1 MDQLESAT
9 PFRAAHLLR
18 PLPPAILLP
27 AALVVWV
34 AGAAYCLGYE
44 ELQSGNARWPL
55 GLIWSAYAVLPW
67 LFLIEGIKRWEW
79 STDEHLGVATTILL
93 LLATG
98 ILSLALEQ
106 FFNWASESHSAPLAL
121 QLMRR
126 LPAIA
131 ATILL
136 LLLSRREKR
145 AAARR
150 VSAAAESEIAALR
163 RHAPSIR
170 WIRAADNYLE
180 LHLDGQVWTRR
191 ITMREAEGILEPLG
205 FVRVHR
211 SFIVNREHVDGV
223 VRHKGE
229 SNVRTRDG
237 TLLPIGKAFSGNL
250 RQLH

>member
-1 MDQLESAT
+1 MSPTA
-9 PFRAAHLLR
+9 PFRLADLLR
-18 PLPPAILLP
+18 PLPVALLLP
-27 AALVVWV
+27 VVLVVWV

-44 ELQSGNARWPL
+44 ELQSGDARWPL
-55 GLIWSAYAVLPW
+55 GLLWSAYAVLPW

-79 STDEHLGVATTILL
+79 SRNEQLGAVTTILL
-93 LLATG
+93 LVATG
-98 ILSLALEQ
+98 AMSLTFEQ
-106 FFNWASESHSAPLAL
+106 LLNWASGGPSPLAL
-121 QLMRR
+121 QVMRR

-131 ATILL
+131 ATVLL

-145 AAARR
+145 VLARR
-150 VSAAAESEIAALR
+150 ASAATESEVDTLR
-163 RHAPSIR
+163 RHAPAIR

-191 ITMREAEGILEPLG
+191 ITMREAEGILGPLG

-229 SNVRTRDG
+229 PNVRTRDG

>member
-1 MDQLESAT
+1 MSPTA
-9 PFRAAHLLR
+9 PFRLADLLR
-18 PLPPAILLP
+18 PLPVALLLP
-27 AALVVWV
+27 VVLVVWV

-44 ELQSGNARWPL
+44 ELQSGDARWPL
-55 GLIWSAYAVLPW
+55 GLLWSAYAVLPW

-79 STDEHLGVATTILL
+79 SRNEQLGAVTTILL
-93 LLATG
+93 LVATG
-98 ILSLALEQ
+98 ALSLTFEQ
-106 FFNWASESHSAPLAL
+106 LLNWASGSPSPLAL
-121 QLMRR
+121 QVMRR

-131 ATILL
+131 ATVPL

-145 AAARR
+145 ALARR
-150 VSAAAESEIAALR
+150 ASAAGENEIDTLR
-163 RHAPSIR
+163 RHAPEIR

-191 ITMREAEGILEPLG
+191 ITMREAEGILGPLG

-211 SFIVNREHVDGV
+211 SFIVNREHIEGV

>member
-1 MDQLESAT
+1 MPHGLSEPLRGPALAT
-9 PFRAAHLLR
+9 V
-18 PLPPAILLP
+18 AI
-27 AALVVWV
+27 VVWL
-34 AGAAYCLGYE
+34 AGAAYCMGYE
-44 ELQSGNARWPL
+44 RLSTGLGAWPPSL
-55 GLIWSAYAVLPW
+55 LWSAYGVLPW
-67 LFLIEGIKRWEW
+67 LALFEVVKRR
-79 STDEHLGVATTILL
+79 DRLAVQPLNPLAIALA

-98 ILSLALEQ
+98 ALSLLLE
-106 FFNWASESHSAPLAL
+106 WIADPDGSPLGL
-121 QLMRR
+121 QVMRR
-126 LPAIA
+126 LPAAA
-131 ATILL
+131 ATLL
-136 LLLSRREKR
+136 LLLLARRER
-145 AAARR
+145 VMIARQAA
-150 VSAAAESEIAALR
+150 AAAESDVDALR
-163 RHAPSIR
+163 RHAPAIR